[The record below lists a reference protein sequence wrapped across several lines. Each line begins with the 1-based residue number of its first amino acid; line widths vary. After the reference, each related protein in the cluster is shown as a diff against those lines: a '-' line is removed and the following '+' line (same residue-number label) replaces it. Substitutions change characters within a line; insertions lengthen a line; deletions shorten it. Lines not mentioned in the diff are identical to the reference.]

1 MLETIIILLAIGL
14 DQLAKYLTDVHLTP
28 LGTTVPV
35 WEGVFH
41 LTSTHNTGA
50 AFGMLSNGT
59 WLLIIVSSVASIAII
74 WLLIKYR
81 KHMHTFM
88 RVSLA
93 LILAGALGNLIDR
106 VVLGYVRDMLE
117 FAFVKF
123 AIFNV
128 ADTAVSI
135 GAALL
140 ALDVLFGK
148 GRQVLDKL
156 DEKTAKKKPGPEAEP
171 EEATEPTEESEQD
184 ADEPEQDADQPQ
196 KEQQ

>member
-14 DQLAKYLTDVHLTP
+14 DQLVKYLTDVYLMP
-28 LGTTVPV
+28 LGTTVPL

-41 LTSTHNTGA
+41 LVSTHNTGA

-59 WLLIIVSSVASIAII
+59 WLLIIVSSVAALAII
-74 WLLIKYR
+74 WLLVKYK
-81 KHMHTFM
+81 KHMHVLM
-88 RVSLA
+88 RVSLS

-117 FAFVKF
+117 FAFVNF

-140 ALDVLFGK
+140 AIDVLFGK

-156 DEKTAKKKPGPEAEP
+156 EEKTGKKNPDPE
-171 EEATEPTEESEQD
+171 QV
-184 ADEPEQDADQPQ
+184 DEPE
-196 KEQQ
+196 KELQ

>member
-1 MLETIIILLAIGL
+1 MLETIIILLTIGL
-14 DQLAKYLTDVHLTP
+14 DQLVKYLTDVYLMP
-28 LGTTVPV
+28 LGTTVPL

-50 AFGMLSNGT
+50 AFGMLSSGT
-59 WLLIIVSSVASIAII
+59 WLLIIVSSVASLAII
-74 WLLIKYR
+74 WLLIKHK
-81 KHMHTFM
+81 KHMHALM
-88 RVSLA
+88 RVSLS

-117 FAFVKF
+117 FAFVNF

-140 ALDVLFGK
+140 AIDVLFGR

-156 DEKTAKKKPGPEAEP
+156 EEKTGKKTPDPEP
-171 EEATEPTEESEQD
+171 EQGV
-184 ADEPEQDADQPQ
+184 DEPE
-196 KEQQ
+196 KELQ

>member
-14 DQLAKYLTDVHLTP
+14 DQLAKYLTDVHLMP

>member
-1 MLETIIILLAIGL
+1 MLETIIILLVIGL
-14 DQLAKYLTDVHLTP
+14 DQLTKYLTDVHLP
-28 LGTTVPV
+28 LGTTVPL
-35 WEGVFH
+35 WEGIFH

-59 WLLIIVSSVASIAII
+59 WLLIIVSSVASLAII
-74 WLLIKYR
+74 WLLIKYQ

-117 FAFVKF
+117 FAFINF

-140 ALDVLFGK
+140 ALDVFFGK
-148 GRQVLDKL
+148 GRQVVESL
-156 DEKTAKKKPGPEAEP
+156 DEKVAKQRPHSD
-171 EEATEPTEESEQD
+171 TEPADEGEQD
-184 ADEPEQDADQPQ
+184 DPD
-196 KEQQ
+196 KEQ